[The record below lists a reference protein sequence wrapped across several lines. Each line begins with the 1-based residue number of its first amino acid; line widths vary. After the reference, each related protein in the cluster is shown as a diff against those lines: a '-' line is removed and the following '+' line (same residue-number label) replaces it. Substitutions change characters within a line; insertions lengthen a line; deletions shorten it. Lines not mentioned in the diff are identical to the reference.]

1 MFVAKRNLLVLAVAA
16 VMGSAQIASAEDAVP
31 AMHASAE
38 QAADA
43 LVAPA
48 PTLEPAASADT
59 STTAAA
65 TSTSDVTAPT
75 PAADSVAST
84 PPAGMQAATP
94 AASDAPTLAET
105 TTAAEA
111 PAVTETPAA
120 APAAAPADAAHAH
133 TAPHWSYDGDMGPW
147 NWGGMAGDFK
157 TCTEGKRQSP
167 IDISMATVTT
177 LPAIEVHYSPAPLK
191 VKNNGHTAQVDYAD
205 GSYILVDGVK
215 YNLKQFHFHSPSEHS
230 LGGKYYDMV
239 VHLVHKTDDD
249 KLGVIDVMMRKGS
262 EHPALK
268 AVFDNMPKE
277 VGTETQV
284 ADAQVN
290 AADLLPKDLTYYNY
304 VGSLT
309 TPPCSEGVNW
319 MVMTN
324 TLEVSDAQ
332 VAAFTGVF
340 PKSARPVQ
348 PVNGRVVSLGN

>member
-16 VMGSAQIASAEDAVP
+16 VMGSAQIASAEEAAAD
-31 AMHASAE
+31 MHASAE
-38 QAADA
+38 QASDA
-43 LVAPA
+43 LAAPA
-48 PTLEPAASADT
+48 PALEPAAAVDTSAATPSADV
-59 STTAAA
+59 S
-65 TSTSDVTAPT
+65 
-75 PAADSVAST
+75 
-84 PPAGMQAATP
+84 AATP
-94 AASDAPTLAET
+94 AADA
-105 TTAAEA
+105 AATA
-111 PAVTETPAA
+111 PAVDMQAAAPAAADAPAATEAPAA
-120 APAAAPADAAHAH
+120 APAADAQAAAPADAAHAH
-133 TAPHWSYDGDMGPW
+133 AAPHWGYEGEMGPW

-157 TCTEGKRQSP
+157 TCAEGKRQSP

-177 LPAIEVHYSPAPLK
+177 LPSIEVHYSPAPLK

-277 VGTETQV
+277 AGTETQV
-284 ADAQVN
+284 ADAQIS

-304 VGSLT
+304 TGSLT

-324 TLEVSDAQ
+324 TVEVSDAQ